1 MSKKTL
7 KLMLAGVAVVCAFG
21 AIALKVAWAT
31 PTKGFTQTLIAGPVT
46 MDEMHVVRETPAHG
60 VQIKTRGLS
69 DAYVVKNIISPGGD
83 TGWHSHPGPVF
94 VLVTAGTA
102 TAYEADDPTHTPTF
116 FTAGTGFLD
125 GGDDTH
131 IVRNEGNTDL
141 ELVAFFLVP
150 KGEPRRIDEP
160 QPPDYPF

>member
-7 KLMLAGVAVVCAFG
+7 KLMLAGVLVVCAVG

-31 PTKGFTQTLIAGPVT
+31 PPKGFTQTLIAGPVT
-46 MDEMHVVRETPAHG
+46 MDEMNLVSETPAHG
-60 VQIKTRGLS
+60 VQIKTRGFS
-69 DAYVVKNIISPGGD
+69 DAYVVQNRIEPGGD

-102 TAYEADDPTHTPTF
+102 TAYEANDPTHTPTVYA
-116 FTAGTGFLD
+116 AGTGFLD
-125 GGDDTH
+125 GVNDTH
-131 IVRNEGNTDL
+131 IVRNERDTDL
-141 ELVAFFLVP
+141 VLVAFFLVP
-150 KGEPRRIDEP
+150 QGEPRRIDEP